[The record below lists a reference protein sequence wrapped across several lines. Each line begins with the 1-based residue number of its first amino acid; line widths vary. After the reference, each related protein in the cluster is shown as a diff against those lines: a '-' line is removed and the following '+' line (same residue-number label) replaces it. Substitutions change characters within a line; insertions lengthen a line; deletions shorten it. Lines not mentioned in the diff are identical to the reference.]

1 MKTGKRLP
9 DARAAGGALR
19 LAVLLLLT
27 MYCAACSGIGPRE
40 EIFPGPSIPLLTFVF
55 DDGFDTDYLVA
66 REVFAEHGAVA
77 CSAIATDLIDRPGFL
92 EPGQILGLRDAGW
105 EIMGHTASHR
115 NLRSLSSAQ
124 VEDELYRSK
133 KILEGMGVTVKNL
146 VYPYNKSSETIRTI
160 ARKYYRSARGG
171 VDAFNRDVFEQY
183 DLRSVSNKKF
193 GLSQMQAR
201 VDQTYVKRD
210 WLIIH
215 GHQIDVKI
223 TLTSEK
229 GAFVKGEQ
237 LLFSPSG
244 ATGRHLRDRWFLSA
258 GYLHFIPLAG
268 TPQPGDQVTGASSGA
283 IAGLGKVVYNQRAE
297 ISELLTYVRTKYP
310 DMRIV
315 TVDTALDL
323 MGIPDLKTVF
333 EKKPD
338 GF

>member
-115 NLRSLSSAQ
+115 NLRSLSSVQ

-133 KILEGMGVTVKNL
+133 KILEDMGVTVKNL
-146 VYPYNKSSETIRTI
+146 VYPYNKSSETIRAI

-171 VDAFNRDVFEQY
+171 VDAFNRDVLEQY

-223 TLTSEK
+223 TLTAEK

-244 ATGRHLRDRWFLSA
+244 ATGRHLRDRWLLSA

-283 IAGLGKVVYNQRAE
+283 VARLGKVVYNQRAE

-333 EKKPD
+333 
-338 GF
+338 